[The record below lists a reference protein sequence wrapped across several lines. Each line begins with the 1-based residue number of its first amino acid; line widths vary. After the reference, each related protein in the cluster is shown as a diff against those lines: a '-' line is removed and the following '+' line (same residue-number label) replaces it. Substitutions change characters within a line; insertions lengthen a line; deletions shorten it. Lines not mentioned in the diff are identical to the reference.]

1 MKQLLSFFLILIV
14 GACFAAPTVEHRA
27 VSESYEEPEIKIVFP
42 AEIGKFRKN
51 EVSRSFNPMIGTK
64 IRYSDADG
72 YCADIFIYSLPVDA
86 KTVSPTMLEEH
97 YKTVK
102 AAILDLSSR
111 TPSVKKVTLPSE
123 KSIFDKKIGSTV
135 YTAAFLLSWNSGK
148 EQTSTMT
155 LFSYK
160 GKVIKLRISCTG
172 DDAEQFSNAV
182 LKIFHP

>member
-1 MKQLLSFFLILIV
+1 MKQLFSFFLFLSI
-14 GACFAAPTVEHRA
+14 GACLAAPAVEHRA

-86 KTVSPTMLEEH
+86 KTISSAMLDEH
-97 YKTVK
+97 YKTVRTE
-102 AAILDLSSR
+102 ILHLSSR
-111 TPSVKKVTLPSE
+111 SASVKKVTLPSE
-123 KSIFDKKIGSTV
+123 KSVFDKKIGSTV
-135 YTAAFLLSWNSGK
+135 HTAAFLLSWNSGA

-160 GKVIKLRISCTG
+160 GKIIKLRMSCTG
-172 DDAEQFSNAV
+172 EDAEQFSNAI